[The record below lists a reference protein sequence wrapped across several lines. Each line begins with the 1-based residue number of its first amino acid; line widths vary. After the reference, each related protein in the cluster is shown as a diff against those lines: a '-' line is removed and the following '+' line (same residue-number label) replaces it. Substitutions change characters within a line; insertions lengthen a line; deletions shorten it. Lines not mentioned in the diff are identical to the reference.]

1 MSDFDNILLLFMKI
15 KKESFS
21 RFGSRHQQKPFWRAF
36 YSNISEQIQTL
47 LGFNF
52 FMTKH
57 IVVLLIKDIK
67 LAKSEVNGRKEKVCF
82 WLLCIRK

>member
-1 MSDFDNILLLFMKI
+1 MSDFDDILLLFMKM

-36 YSNISEQIQTL
+36 SSNMSELIQTL

-57 IVVLLIKDIK
+57 IVVLLIMDMK
-67 LAKSEVNGRKEKVCF
+67 
-82 WLLCIRK
+82 